1 MEMHFNRV
9 RLNVS
14 DQMMA
19 TSEMALRHI
28 VTAIRIAAAAENSS
42 SCQGTAISACSS
54 TADLAIESVTQHVY
68 NSLDGPQSRSI
79 ELLNLVL
86 TQFGYWTLGY
96 DSETVRAHL
105 SSLLDETTAEFG
117 TETLQLLRE
126 EIDWVRIRA
135 NQIPVDVAEC
145 VAIAL
150 NC

>member
-19 TSEMALRHI
+19 TSELALQHI
-28 VTAIRIAAAAENSS
+28 VMGIGTAAAAAEVR
-42 SCQGTAISACSS
+42 SCQGAALSDCSS
-54 TADLAIESVTQHVY
+54 AADLSIEMVTQHVY
-68 NSLDGPQSRSI
+68 SALDEPQKRSI

-86 TQFGYWTLGY
+86 SQFGYWTVAY

-105 SSLLDETTAEFG
+105 AQLLDTTTAEFG
-117 TETLQLLRE
+117 TETLQLLRA
-126 EIDWVRIRA
+126 EIDWVQRQA
-135 NQIPVDVAEC
+135 LQIPIDVADC